1 MGLISALN
9 TSLNGLVLNETM
21 INVLGNNIANAG
33 TNGFKSSS
41 AQFTTQLSR
50 TLSVG
55 SRPTGTNG
63 GTNPRQIGL
72 GATTAAIVRDFSQGS
87 ITNSSSPSDLAIEGD
102 GFFVMQGSDGVSYTR
117 NGSFTRNSNSVLVN
131 AGGLTV
137 QGYGVDGDFNLIT
150 TQLSEL
156 SIPLG
161 DLNVAQQT
169 GNVVMNGALLPTG
182 VVGSLGSVLNSIPMY
197 SDGVGTPAAGG
208 TLLTALSSS
217 STSVVPLFTAGE
229 TLTFAARK
237 GGVETSGLNLDVT
250 GATVAD
256 LMALIDNSIGIDSAS
271 TPPGSG
277 QTPGVAIDGAGQI
290 IVQGNAGT
298 VNNLEISIGD
308 LTSNGA
314 SVPLVFAST
323 QTAIGE
329 STVTDFA
336 VFDSL
341 GQEVKVRMSAVLES
355 KTPSTTTFRYFLESE
370 DDSDADAFVD
380 TGTVTFD
387 SEGNVI
393 AGGLKTF
400 AIDRNDSAAVSPM
413 QVTMD
418 LTQISG
424 ISSATAGST
433 LSIQSQDGSSPGT
446 LTSFVIDDAGI
457 INGVFNNGEIRTLG
471 QIPLARFANTQGLV
485 ENGNGTFVEGVSS
498 GSPFVTTAGNF
509 GADALRAGAIELSN
523 TDIGKNLVDLVVA
536 STNYRGNARVI
547 SSVQQLIDELLILGR

>member
-1 MGLISALN
+1 MGLTSALN

-21 INVLGNNIANAG
+21 IDVLGNNIANAG
-33 TNGFKSSS
+33 TNGFKSSQ

-55 SRPTGTNG
+55 SRPTATNG

-102 GFFVMQGSDGVSYTR
+102 GFFVMQNSDGISYTR
-117 NGSFTRNSNSVLVN
+117 NGSFSRNSNSILTN
-131 AGGLTV
+131 ASGLKV
-137 QGYGVDGDFNLIT
+137 QGYAVDDNFNLIT
-150 TQLSEL
+150 TQLSDL

-169 GNVVMNGALLPTG
+169 ENAIMNGALLPTG
-182 VVGSLGSVLNSIPMY
+182 ILGTLGSVLNSAAMY
-197 SDGVGTPAAGG
+197 SDGVGTPAVGG
-208 TLLTALSSS
+208 TLLTSLSSS

-229 TLTFAARK
+229 TLTFTARK
-237 GGVETSGLNLDVT
+237 GGVETSELTLDVT

-256 LMALIDNSIGIDSAS
+256 LLTMYDNSIGIDSTS
-271 TPPGSG
+271 IPPGSG
-277 QTPGVAIDGAGQI
+277 QTPGVTIDGAGQI
-290 IVQGNAGT
+290 IIQGNAGT
-298 VNNLEISIGD
+298 VNNIEVSIGD
-308 LTSNGA
+308 LTSNGS
-314 SVPLVFAST
+314 SVALVFSST

-341 GQEVKVRMSAVLES
+341 GQEVKVRMSAVMES

-370 DDSDADAFVD
+370 DDSDADSFID
-380 TGTVTFD
+380 TGTITFD
-387 SEGNVI
+387 SEGKVI
-393 AGGLKTF
+393 SGGLKTF
-400 AIDRNDSAAVSPM
+400 AVDRDNSAAVSPM
-413 QVTMD
+413 QITMD
-418 LTQISG
+418 LSQISG
-424 ISSATAGST
+424 ISSESAGST

-446 LTSFVIDDAGI
+446 LTSFVIDDVGV

-471 QIPLARFANTQGLV
+471 QITLARFANTQGLV

-498 GSPFVTTAGNF
+498 GTPFVATAGNF
-509 GADALRAGAIELSN
+509 GAGALRAGAIELSN

>member
-1 MGLISALN
+1 MGLTSALN

-21 INVLGNNIANAG
+21 IDVLGNNIANAG
-33 TNGFKSSS
+33 TNGFKSSQ

-55 SRPTGTNG
+55 SRPTATNG
-63 GTNPRQIGL
+63 GTNPRQVGL

-102 GFFVMQGSDGVSYTR
+102 GFFVMQGADGVSYTR
-117 NGSFTRNSNSVLVN
+117 NGGFSRNSNSVLVN
-131 AGGLTV
+131 AGGLKV
-137 QGYGVDGDFNLIT
+137 QGYSVDDNFNLIT
-150 TQLSEL
+150 TQLSDL
-156 SIPLG
+156 TIPLG

-169 GNVVMNGALLPTG
+169 ENVVMNGALLPTG
-182 VVGSLGSVLNSIPMY
+182 VVGTLGSVLTSDAMF
-197 SDGVGTPAAGG
+197 SDGVGTPAVGG

-217 STSVVPLFTAGE
+217 STSVVPIFTAGE

-237 GGVETSGLNLDVT
+237 GGVETSELTLDVT

-256 LMALIDNSIGIDSAS
+256 LMALMDNSIGIDSAS
-271 TPPGSG
+271 IPPGSG
-277 QTPGVAIDGAGQI
+277 QTPGVVIDGAGQI
-290 IVQGNAGT
+290 VVQGNAGT

-314 SVPLVFAST
+314 SVPLVFAGT

-387 SEGNVI
+387 SEGKVI

-400 AIDRNDSAAVSPM
+400 AIDRNNSAAVSPM
-413 QVTMD
+413 QVSMD

-471 QIPLARFANTQGLV
+471 QITLARFANTQGLV
-485 ENGNGTFVEGVSS
+485 ENGNGTFVEGVAS
-498 GSPFVTTAGNF
+498 GSPFVATAGNF
-509 GADALRAGAIELSN
+509 GAGALRAGAIELSN
-523 TDIGKNLVDLVVA
+523 TDIGRNLVDLVVA

-547 SSVQQLIDELLILGR
+547 SSIQQLIDELLILGR